1 MRENQE
7 LETDNYIT
15 IAEKSTVELKIQRSR
30 FIANAY
36 PVKTPEESSEILNLI
51 RKEYYDAKHHP
62 FSFVLFE
69 KDNFRYNDDG
79 EPTGSSGKPIYDAI
93 NKYGLK
99 NVLVVVTRY
108 FGGIKLGVGGLKRAY
123 FEAADE
129 CLKVCNTKEVIIKD
143 KISMKFSYGHIS
155 AVMNYIDKNKIHIS
169 ENKSSETVNLI
180 CEVRLADVER
190 FKSDMTELTNGTV
203 FLEL

>member
-1 MRENQE
+1 MIK
-7 LETDNYIT
+7 DCYIT
-15 IAEKSTVELKIQRSR
+15 LSEKSTIELKIQRSR

-36 PVKTPEESSEILNLI
+36 PVSTPEESTEVLSTI

-79 EPTGSSGKPIYDAI
+79 EPSGSSGKPIYDAI
-93 NKYGLK
+93 NKYNLK

-123 FEAADE
+123 FDSAEE
-129 CLKVCNTKEVIIKD
+129 CLKDCKTKEVILTEK
-143 KISMKFSYGHIS
+143 KSLRFNYNYIS
-155 AVMNYIDKNKIHIS
+155 AVMKYLEKNNIYIS
-169 ENKSSETVNLI
+169 ENNSSETVNLV
-180 CEVRLADVER
+180 CDVRLSSVEIFR
-190 FKSDMTELTNGTV
+190 SDLTELTNGKIEI
-203 FLEL
+203 F

>member
-1 MRENQE
+1 M
-7 LETDNYIT
+7 DNDSYIT
-15 IAEKSTVELKIQRSR
+15 ISEKASVELKIQRSK

-36 PVKTPEESSEILNLI
+36 PVNTPEESSEILNVI

-79 EPTGSSGKPIYDAI
+79 EPSGSSGKPIYDAI
-93 NKYGLK
+93 NKYNLK

-123 FEAADE
+123 FDAADE
-129 CLKVCNTKEVIIKD
+129 CLKLCITKEVILKE
-143 KISMKFSYGHIS
+143 KISLKFSYSHIS
-155 AVMNYIDKNKIHIS
+155 AVMNYLEKNKIHIS
-169 ENKSSETVNLI
+169 ENNSSEVVNLV
-180 CEVRLADVER
+180 CEVRLSDADN
-190 FKSDMTELTNGTV
+190 FKSDITEITNGTA
-203 FLEL
+203 EIYQ

>member
-1 MRENQE
+1 MEQ
-7 LETDNYIT
+7 DSYIT
-15 IAEKSTVELKIQRSR
+15 LSKHATIELKIQRSK

-36 PVKTPEESSEILNLI
+36 SVNTADESTASLNEIK
-51 RKEYYDAKHHP
+51 KEYFDARHHP
-62 FSFVLFE
+62 YAYVLFE

-79 EPTGSSGKPIYDAI
+79 EPSGSSGKPIYDAI

-129 CLKVCNTKEVIIKD
+129 CLKISDKRQVIIIDRKT
-143 KISMKFSYGHIS
+143 IQFNYSYMS
-155 AVMNYIDKNKIHIS
+155 AVMKYIESNNICIIENNSLDK
-169 ENKSSETVNLI
+169 VNLV
-180 CEVRLADVER
+180 CEVRTSFLDKFRAELFD
-190 FKSDMTELTNGTV
+190 LTNGSI
-203 FLEL
+203 LII

>member
-1 MRENQE
+1 
-7 LETDNYIT
+7 LDKDCYKTLS
-15 IAEKSTVELKIQRSR
+15 EKASVELKIQRSR

-36 PVKTPEESSEILNLI
+36 PIKTPEESSEILNLI

-79 EPTGSSGKPIYDAI
+79 EPSGSSGKPIFDAI
-93 NKYGLK
+93 NKYGFQ

-123 FEAADE
+123 FDAADE
-129 CLKVCNTKEVIIKD
+129 CLKICKTKEVIIKE
-143 KISMKFSYGHIS
+143 KISLKFSYSHIS
-155 AVMNYIDKNKIHIS
+155 AVMNYLEKNKIHIS

-180 CEVRLADVER
+180 CEVRLLNVSSFKNDIVEI
-190 FKSDMTELTNGTV
+190 TNGTAEI
-203 FLEL
+203 F

>member
-1 MRENQE
+1 
-7 LETDNYIT
+7 LDNDSYIT
-15 IAEKSTVELKIQRSR
+15 ISEKASVELKIQRSK

-36 PVKTPEESSEILNLI
+36 PVNTPEESSEILNVI

-79 EPTGSSGKPIYDAI
+79 EPSGSSGKPIYDAI
-93 NKYGLK
+93 NKYNLK

-123 FEAADE
+123 FDAADE
-129 CLKVCNTKEVIIKD
+129 CLKLCITKEVILKE
-143 KISMKFSYGHIS
+143 KISLKFSYSHIS
-155 AVMNYIDKNKIHIS
+155 AVMNYLEKNKIHIS
-169 ENKSSETVNLI
+169 ENNSSEVVNLV
-180 CEVRLADVER
+180 CEVRLSDADN
-190 FKSDMTELTNGTV
+190 FKSDITEITNGTA
-203 FLEL
+203 EIYQ

>member
-1 MRENQE
+1 M
-7 LETDNYIT
+7 
-15 IAEKSTVELKIQRSR
+15 EKDCYKTLSEKASVELKIQRSR

-36 PVKTPEESSEILNLI
+36 PIKTPEESSEILNLI

-79 EPTGSSGKPIYDAI
+79 EPSGSSGKPIYDAI
-93 NKYGLK
+93 NKYGLQ

-123 FEAADE
+123 FDAADE
-129 CLKVCNTKEVIIKD
+129 CLKICNTKEVIIKE
-143 KISMKFSYGHIS
+143 KISLKFSYSHIS
-155 AVMNYIDKNKIHIS
+155 AVMNYIEKNKIHIS
-169 ENKSSETVNLI
+169 ENKSSETVNLL
-180 CEVRLADVER
+180 CEVRLLNVSS
-190 FKSDMTELTNGTV
+190 FKSDIVEITNGTAEI
-203 FLEL
+203 F

>member
-1 MRENQE
+1 MEK
-7 LETDNYIT
+7 DNYIT
-15 IAEKSTVELKIQRSR
+15 LSEKSTVELKIQRSR

-36 PVKTPEESSEILNLI
+36 SVKSAEESNDILNVI

-62 FSFVLFE
+62 FSYVLFT

-79 EPTGSSGKPIYDAI
+79 EPSGSSGKPIYDAI
-93 NKYGLK
+93 NKYNLK

-129 CLKVCNTKEVIIKD
+129 CLKNGNKTEIILKEKKSINFK
-143 KISMKFSYGHIS
+143 Y
-155 AVMNYIDKNKIHIS
+155 NYISVVMKYLEKNNIHIS
-169 ENKSSETVNLI
+169 ENNSSDVVNLI
-180 CEVRLADVER
+180 CEVRLSDVDN
-190 FKSDMTELTNGTV
+190 FKTNLVEITNGTV
-203 FLEL
+203 KII

>member
-1 MRENQE
+1 
-7 LETDNYIT
+7 LEKDNYIT
-15 IAEKSTVELKIQRSR
+15 LSEKSTVELKIQRSR

-36 PVKTPEESSEILNLI
+36 SVKSAEESNDILNVI

-62 FSFVLFE
+62 FSYVLFT

-79 EPTGSSGKPIYDAI
+79 EPSGSSGKPIYDAI
-93 NKYGLK
+93 NKYNLK

-129 CLKVCNTKEVIIKD
+129 CLKNGNKTEIILKEKKSINFK
-143 KISMKFSYGHIS
+143 Y
-155 AVMNYIDKNKIHIS
+155 NYISVVMKYLEKNNIHIS
-169 ENKSSETVNLI
+169 ENNSSDVVNLI
-180 CEVRLADVER
+180 CEVRLSDVDNFGTNLVEI
-190 FKSDMTELTNGTV
+190 TNGTV
-203 FLEL
+203 KII

>member
-1 MRENQE
+1 MEK
-7 LETDNYIT
+7 DNYIT
-15 IAEKSTVELKIQRSR
+15 IAEKSSIELKIQRSR

-36 PVKTPEESSEILNLI
+36 PVSTTEESTEVLNII

-79 EPTGSSGKPIYDAI
+79 EPSGSSGKPIYDAI

-108 FGGIKLGVGGLKRAY
+108 FGGIKLGVGGLKRTY
-123 FEAADE
+123 FDAADE
-129 CLKVCNTKEVIIKD
+129 CLKVCKTKEVILKE
-143 KISMKFSYGHIS
+143 KISLKFSYSYIS
-155 AVMNYIDKNKIHIS
+155 AVMNYLEKNKIHIS
-169 ENKSSETVNLI
+169 HNNSSETVNLI
-180 CEVRLADVER
+180 CEVRLLNVIS
-190 FKSDMTELTNGTV
+190 FKSDIVEITNGTV
-203 FLEL
+203 EIL